1 MSDIRHKIRQRQ
13 TRVRIKNGKCGRDGS
28 GSLQPA
34 GLVRLAARR
43 LSGEGRPRS
52 RIVAEQPCRRELKR
66 TADCDVRRHA
76 TTSGQQIAMPEDM
89 QL

>member
-1 MSDIRHKIRQRQ
+1 MSDIRYQILEL
-13 TRVRIKNGKCGRDGS
+13 RIGNSGRYGS
-28 GSLQPA
+28 DSLQPA